1 MTKEKLTKWQKDYRK
16 LEADIEAATSAQE
29 TIKETLAKLER
40 RKLEH
45 DRAGVLLTDDQLW
58 DRVYD
63 DVLNGLCNDKKNM
76 VLKVVHRFDDNYQPS
91 RYYAARWYEK
101 DGRYTLE
108 SLDLV
113 QMAADYGEIKEK
125 ECA

>member
-1 MTKEKLTKWQKDYRK
+1 M
-16 LEADIEAATSAQE
+16 
-29 TIKETLAKLER
+29 
-40 RKLEH
+40 
-45 DRAGVLLTDDQLW
+45 
-58 DRVYD
+58 YD